1 MAFDW
6 RKHLNT
12 LGPLVGLVFVVVV
25 FSGLLAWKDVANH
38 REYSGD
44 EAQGL
49 LTAARAAD
57 FFGLRAFLSGPN
69 LQIILTQTVI
79 VALGAL
85 GMTLIIISGGI
96 DLSAGSVVALCS
108 VVGAQ
113 LLNTDWAGGL
123 GVVLLTMAA
132 GGLVGLVN
140 GSVVAGLRMMPFIV
154 TLGMM
159 TIARGTAK
167 WLGGNQT
174 VNFPDTPLLNLMNPN
189 APDLI
194 LGLPRGVW
202 VTAILVVVTALLLRQ
217 TVFGRYVFAIGSNE
231 ATARL
236 CGIRV
241 QRMKVAIYALAGLYF
256 GLAGLMQMTRLGQGD
271 PTVAI
276 GLELDII
283 AAVVIGG
290 ASLSGGA
297 GSVAG
302 SMVGALIMTTLRSGS
317 QLMGWPNYFQEI
329 IIGTV
334 IVLAVALDRLR
345 HRAVK

>member
-1 MAFDW
+1 MTFDW

-12 LGPLVGLVFVVVV
+12 VGPLVGLIFVFVVFTV
-25 FSGLLAWKDVANH
+25 LLAWKDVTDH
-38 REYSGD
+38 VDFSG
-44 EAQGL
+44 EEGMSFF
-49 LTAARAAD
+49 TAAGDAE
-57 FFGLRAFLSGPN
+57 FFGMKAFLGGSN
-69 LQIILTQTVI
+69 AKIVLTQTVI

-108 VVGAQ
+108 VVGAR
-113 LLNTDWAGGL
+113 LLAGEWAL
-123 GVVLLTMAA
+123 IGVVLIAVA
-132 GGLVGLVN
+132 VGGLVGLIN
-140 GSVVAGLRMMPFIV
+140 GTIISGLRMMPFIV

-174 VNFPDTPLLNLMNPN
+174 VNFPDTPLLKLMALEEPN
-189 APDLI
+189 SFFP
-194 LGLPRGVW
+194 LPPGVW
-202 VTAILVVVTALLLRQ
+202 VAAALAIVTTLILRN
-217 TVFGRYVFAIGSNE
+217 TVFGRYIFAIGSNE
-231 ATARL
+231 ASARL
-236 CGIRV
+236 CGVRV
-241 QRMKVAIYALAGLYF
+241 QWMKLCIYGLAGLYF
-256 GLAGLMQMTRLGQGD
+256 GLAGLMQMARLAQGD
-271 PTVAI
+271 PTVAL

-290 ASLSGGA
+290 ASLNGGA

-302 SMVGALIMTTLRSGS
+302 SMVGALIMTVLRSGS

-345 HRAVK
+345 HKRAT

>member
-1 MAFDW
+1 MTIDW
-6 RKHLNT
+6 RKHLDT
-12 LGPLVGLVFVVVV
+12 VGPLVGLIFVVVIFSMLLGWKDALDHREFSGDPGMGFLTALGQAE
-25 FSGLLAWKDVANH
+25 FSGLK
-38 REYSGD
+38 
-44 EAQGL
+44 
-49 LTAARAAD
+49 
-57 FFGLRAFLSGPN
+57 AFLGGAN
-69 LQIILTQTVI
+69 GKIILTQTVI

-113 LLNTDWAGGL
+113 LLNSNFPIA
-123 GVVLLTMAA
+123 GVVLLAVAT
-132 GGLVGLVN
+132 GGLIGLVN
-140 GSVVAGLRMMPFIV
+140 GVVITGLRLLPFIV

-159 TIARGTAK
+159 TIARGSAK

-174 VNFPDTPLLNLMNPN
+174 VNFPETPLLDLMALR
-189 APDLI
+189 APDSFFP
-194 LGLPRGVW
+194 LPPGVW
-202 VTAILVVVTALLLRQ
+202 VAAALAVLTALLLRQ
-217 TVFGRYVFAIGSNE
+217 TVFGRYIFAIGSNE

-241 QRMKVAIYALAGLYF
+241 SQMKILIYALAGLFF
-256 GLAGLMQMTRLGQGD
+256 GLAGLMQMSRLAQGD
-271 PTVAI
+271 PTVAL

-345 HRAVK
+345 HRRPS

>member
-1 MAFDW
+1 MTPSL
-6 RKHLNT
+6 RKHLDT
-12 LGPLVGLVFVVVV
+12 LGPLVGLIFVVIT
-25 FSGLLAWKDVANH
+25 FALMLAWKDVIDH
-38 REYSGD
+38 RDFSG
-44 EAQGL
+44 EEGMSF
-49 LTAARAAD
+49 LTAAKD
-57 FFGLRAFLSGPN
+57 TEFYGLKAFLGGAN
-69 LQIILTQTVI
+69 GKIILTQTVI

-85 GMTLIIISGGI
+85 GMTLIIVSGGI

-113 LLNTDWAGGL
+113 MLNTNCPTV
-123 GVVLLTMAA
+123 GVVLIAIAA
-132 GGLVGLVN
+132 GGLVGLIN
-140 GSVVAGLRMMPFIV
+140 GVVITGLRLLPFIV

-159 TIARGTAK
+159 TIARGSAK

-174 VNFPDTPLLNLMNPN
+174 VNFPDTPLLNLM
-189 APDLI
+189 ALREPDSFFPVPI
-194 LGLPRGVW
+194 GVW
-202 VTAILVVVTALLLRQ
+202 ITAALAILTALLLKR

-231 ATARL
+231 STARL
-236 CGIRV
+236 CGVRV
-241 QRMKVAIYALAGLYF
+241 HRMKITIYAIAGLFF
-256 GLAGLMQMTRLGQGD
+256 GLAGLMQMSRLAQGD

-290 ASLSGGA
+290 ASLNGGA
-297 GSVAG
+297 GSVLG

-317 QLMGWPNYFQEI
+317 QMMGWPNYFQEI

-345 HRAVK
+345 RTQK